1 MKERVLLVTGMS
13 GAGRTAS
20 LKVLEDLG
28 YEAVDNLPLSFLG
41 RLIDQPE
48 PENLLGKGRPLA
60 IGVDLRTR
68 GFSVETVID
77 ELERWKAKHVAEVL
91 SIFVDCEDMVLGRRF
106 TETRRRH
113 PLASD
118 RPLLDS
124 IKLERRLLS
133 RLRDRA
139 DLVLDTTE
147 RSLPELKVVLAKHFA
162 YDKSKGTEIFIKSF
176 SFRHGLPRDADLV
189 FDVRFLSNPYYDEKL
204 RPLSGEDEAV
214 RSHVMRD
221 PGIAEYL
228 NTVEEMLALC
238 LPRYKE
244 EGKSYL
250 TIAIGCTGGRH
261 RSVSVAVDL
270 ARRLEHRDWRV
281 RLQHR
286 DMYRDAGSDML

>member
-20 LKVLEDLG
+20 LKALEDLG
-28 YEAVDNLPLSFLG
+28 YEAVDNLPLSFLS

-68 GFSVETVID
+68 GFAVETLLD
-77 ELERWKAKHVAEVL
+77 ELERWKANHFAEVL
-91 SIFVDCEDMVLGRRF
+91 SIFVDCEDVVLGRRF

-118 RPLLDS
+118 RPLSDS
-124 IKLERRLLS
+124 IELERRLLS

-147 RSLPELKVVLAKHFA
+147 QSLTELKTVLAKHFA
-162 YDKSKGTEIFIKSF
+162 YDKGTGTEIFIKSF
-176 SFRHGLPRDADLV
+176 SFRHGLPREADLV
-189 FDVRFLSNPYYDEKL
+189 FDVRFLRNPHYDQKL
-204 RPLSGEDEAV
+204 RPLSGEDEEV
-214 RSHVMRD
+214 RAYIMLD
-221 PGIAEYL
+221 PGTAEYL
-228 NTVEEMLALC
+228 NTVEEMLAVC
-238 LPRYKE
+238 LPRYRD

-270 ARRLEHRDWRV
+270 AKRLENRDWRV

-286 DMYRDAGSDML
+286 DMHRDAGSDML